1 MKRVFAHQ
9 GKAVVREVAEPVLR
23 YGEVLVDTAYST
35 ISTGTETI
43 ILRKSAEEPG
53 KDQEYPGSD
62 PHWLKVRDGMPGRL
76 LPRPAMAEGIA
87 MGYSAAGVIRA
98 VGEGVTDLAP
108 GMAVA
113 CSGSQ
118 CTHHAE
124 VVAVPRNLVTRV
136 PEGLSLREA
145 AFVTL
150 GSIATESL
158 RKSDC
163 RFGETVLIYGLGLL
177 GLLAGQ
183 IARAAGLSVIGV
195 DINPL
200 SLERARALG
209 IVDVFDPTDLGSD
222 AAIRELTGGF
232 GADAALVTAVTES
245 SVPFNHAI
253 SLCRQRGVVVSV
265 GVFGMT
271 LDRATVVDNDITI
284 RQTVAYGPGRYDPVY
299 EEDGIDFPVGYVRWT
314 ENRNMGYFLKLLAAG
329 QVRVLPLAPE
339 PVPLDQAPQAY
350 ESLRQPDRP
359 PTMQFRYQS

>member
-1 MKRVFAHQ
+1 MKRVFAYE
-9 GKAVVREVAEPVLR
+9 GKAVVREIAEPVLR
-23 YGEVLVDTAYST
+23 YGEVLVDTAFST

-43 ILRKSAEEPG
+43 ILRKSAEDPG

-62 PHWLKVRDGMPGRL
+62 PHWLKVRDGMPGRI

-124 VVAVPRNLVTRV
+124 VIAVPRNLVRRV
-136 PEGLSLREA
+136 PEGVSLREA

-177 GLLAGQ
+177 GLLAAQ
-183 IARAAGLSVIGV
+183 IAQAAGLSVIGV

-200 SLERARALG
+200 SLERARGLG
-209 IVDVFDPTDLGSD
+209 ITDVFDPTDAGTDS
-222 AAIRELTGGF
+222 AIRELTGGF
-232 GADAALVTAVTES
+232 GVDAALVTVVTES
-245 SVPFNHAI
+245 NVPFNHAI

-284 RQTVAYGPGRYDPVY
+284 RQAVAYGPGRYDPVY
-299 EEDGIDFPVGYVRWT
+299 EEDGVDFAIGYVRWT
-314 ENRNMGYFLKLLAAG
+314 ENRNMGYFLKLLASG
-329 QVRVLPLAPE
+329 QVQVLPLAPE
-339 PVPLDQAPQAY
+339 LLPIEEAQQAY
-350 ESLRQPDRP
+350 ELLQQPGRP
-359 PTMQFRYQS
+359 PTVQFRYQS